1 MKYKMV
7 VKAGNKTFVKS
18 RSKSKEHLEARARAY
33 SKKKPYAT
41 VYVVKETTT
50 I

>member
-18 RSKSKEHLEARARAY
+18 RSKSKEHLEERALAY
-33 SKKKPYAT
+33 SKKKPYAN

>member
-7 VKAGNKTFVKS
+7 VKAGDKIFVKA
-18 RSKSKEHLEARARAY
+18 RSKNKEHLENRAIALT
-33 SKKKPYAT
+33 KKKPYMT
-41 VYVVKETTT
+41 VYVVAEDTK

>member
-7 VKAGNKTFVKS
+7 VKAGDKIFVKK
-18 RSKSKEHLEARARAY
+18 RSKSKEHLENMAIAL
-33 SKKKPYAT
+33 SKNKPYMT
-41 VYVVKETTT
+41 VYVVSENTR

>member
-1 MKYKMV
+1 MV

-18 RSKSKEHLEARARAY
+18 RCKSKEHLEERALAY
-33 SKKKPYAT
+33 SNKTPYAT